1 MSTFFSSLAT
11 HINDEFKAV
20 LPVINTIVSDMVSND
35 VAWNANP
42 VVKSTEAVA
51 ALVNPIAAVDAQV
64 VIGAV
69 SLVQALWQTFGGGNA
84 APATTSAANQVLV
97 QQPAQA
103 EEASTASAAAN
114 TLQPAGPGVASDMHA
129 PVTTGIPQV
138 PATALE
144 APTEESHM

>member
-11 HINDEFKAV
+11 HINDDFKAV

-35 VAWNANP
+35 ATWNASP

-51 ALVNPIAAVDAQV
+51 ALISPIAAVDTQA

-84 APATTSAANQVLV
+84 SIQSQPVVPVQAINVTQTTSPVEVINNPQAA
-97 QQPAQA
+97 
-103 EEASTASAAAN
+103 
-114 TLQPAGPGVASDMHA
+114 AGPGVISDLHA
-129 PVTTGIPQV
+129 PAVS
-138 PATALE
+138 AAALVDG
-144 APTEESHM
+144 PSHM